1 MRRTSRRRF
10 VLSAAALAAAP
21 LARAQA
27 QFGKRTL
34 GVLSPHPKP
43 TPDRLARSPYYRRL
57 AELGWRL
64 NENLVLERPADP
76 EGEAALP
83 RLAAELVGKRVDVI
97 LAIGPEAAV
106 AAARATRTIPVV
118 FCCVAYA
125 VEQGLVRSYANPG
138 GNVTG
143 VALWTGPEL
152 ATKLLEIYREIAPDV
167 RRIAAISTPSSV
179 STVAGDVYEQARPLI
194 LAAAHS
200 VGFDYQGHEIATAGD
215 LDRVFDHIHQSGA
228 EGLLTYATTTA
239 RRLRHRI
246 ADFANSIRLP
256 HASTQADFVE
266 AGALFSYGADMV
278 RTVVQS
284 FEYAG
289 KVLSGANPAEL
300 PVERPAAYELVVNL
314 RTAAALGLRV
324 PASVLLRA
332 DRVIE

>member
-1 MRRTSRRRF
+1 MRLTRRRLLF
-10 VLSAAALAAAP
+10 AAGAFAAAP
-21 LARAQA
+21 LVQA
-27 QFGKRTL
+27 QKPGKKRTL

-43 TPDRLARSPYYRRL
+43 SPDRLARSPYYGRL

-64 NENLVLERPADP
+64 NENLVLERPEDLQ
-76 EGEAALP
+76 GEAAMAK
-83 RLAAELVGKRVDVI
+83 LAAELVSKRVDVI

-106 AAARATRTIPVV
+106 AAARATRTIPIV

-125 VEQGLVRSYANPG
+125 REQGLVRSYANPG

-152 ATKLLEIYREIAPDV
+152 ATKLLEIYREIAPGV
-167 RRIAAISTPSSV
+167 RRIAAISTPSSAN
-179 STVAGDVYEQARPLI
+179 TVAGGSYREAQSVIRV
-194 LAAAHS
+194 AAHG
-200 VGFDYQGHEIATAGD
+200 VGFDYQGYEIATAGD
-215 LDRVFDHIHQSGA
+215 LDSVFGDIRQSGA
-228 EGLLTYATTTA
+228 QGLLTYATTTA

-246 ADFANSIRLP
+246 ADFANGMRLP
-256 HASTQADFVE
+256 HASTQSDFVE

-300 PVERPAAYELVVNL
+300 PVEQPAAYELVVNL
-314 RTAAALGLRV
+314 RTAAALGLQV

-332 DRVIE
+332 DKVIE

>member
-1 MRRTSRRRF
+1 MRPIRRRLLF
-10 VLSAAALAAAP
+10 AAAALAAAP
-21 LARAQA
+21 RARAQMPT
-27 QFGKRTL
+27 GKRTL

-43 TPDRLARSPYYRRL
+43 TPERLARSPYYGRL

-64 NENLVLERPADP
+64 NENLVLERPEHP

-83 RLAAELVGKRVDVI
+83 QLAAELVSKRVDVI

-106 AAARATRTIPVV
+106 AAARATRTIPIV

-125 VEQGLVRSYANPG
+125 VEQGLVHSYANPG

-152 ATKLLEIYREIAPDV
+152 ATKLLQIYREIAPDV
-167 RRIAAISTPSSV
+167 RRVAAISTPSSV
-179 STVAGDVYEQARPLI
+179 SAVAGGSYREAQSVIR
-194 LAAAHS
+194 AAARS

-215 LDRVFDHIHQSGA
+215 LDRVFDDVRQSGA
-228 EGLLTYATTTA
+228 QGLLTYATTTA

-246 ADFANSIRLP
+246 ADFANRIRLP

-314 RTAAALGLRV
+314 RTAAGLGLQV
-324 PASVLLRA
+324 PASILLRA